1 MSMTFARI
9 DLDKTQYQVSLDHQ
23 LLDPVPVD
31 DVLRVYRAYCA
42 HKNFHSVM
50 PMIPG
55 RFLVPGTEVWG
66 YQDNNKLVAWSMC
79 RVWDQHS
86 VVCDHHAWDYRNPK
100 LRLGIRSFENECA
113 LYRERGFRFMYFE
126 SIAPYM
132 FNIDGFEILGPLE

>member
-55 RFLVPGTEVWG
+55 RFLILIGSTE
-66 YQDNNKLVAWSMC
+66 
-79 RVWDQHS
+79 
-86 VVCDHHAWDYRNPK
+86 
-100 LRLGIRSFENECA
+100 
-113 LYRERGFRFMYFE
+113 
-126 SIAPYM
+126 
-132 FNIDGFEILGPLE
+132 

>member
-9 DLDKTQYQVSLDHQ
+9 DLDKTRYQVILDHQ

-31 DVLRVYRAYCA
+31 EVLRVYRAYCA

-55 RFLVPGTEVWG
+55 RFLIPGTEVWG
-66 YQDNNKLVAWSMC
+66 YQDNNKLVAWSMY

-86 VVCDHHAWDYRNPK
+86 VVCDHHAWDYQNPK

-113 LYRERGFRFMYFE
+113 IYRERGFRFMYFE
-126 SIAPYM
+126 SIASYM